1 MKTLHVERVTT
12 LALICAL
19 CALCGGPALGEVNS
33 TVDCVSYN
41 GNGSTKTFTVPFGI
55 FSPSTLRVVLRTTA
69 TGAEDVQVLNSDFTA
84 TDNDSDGDWWDGTP
98 GGSITF
104 KTAPAAGVEVWIS
117 RLPQLTQTSDI
128 DGSTYVR
135 LSTIEDAVDKI
146 VTQIQ
151 YLRGLS
157 WRSLT
162 AQETDRQVVDMNLP
176 DGWSLSAGYPYWDGD
191 SWGMS
196 STDLPDTAASAYW
209 GNVLTQTTLSGSLT
223 AMGGASAIRPL
234 LAVGVINVT
243 DAPYNATGDG
253 VTDDTTAIQA
263 AFTAAAGNTV
273 FFPAG
278 TYLVSD
284 QLATGLMRVKGSGY
298 ASTILKVAA
307 TFTGD
312 LFAPT
317 AYSEFGDLRIEGQ
330 SQSHV
335 FDAIVGATGDNP
347 NCRIYRMRFKY
358 VGGVCIQ
365 MDASWG
371 TDIVDV
377 HCLDVGYGLRL
388 EKFNGGTIRQFY
400 VNGHHDHAVVLSDS
414 RACTIHGLIL
424 ENSDDPGAVHRLY
437 LSGVEGATID
447 GFYTEGTLGTGGRDI
462 YMSQK
467 SGIGSCEGV
476 LIRNAWMNSNSITGV
491 APIYAAYVRNCRFE
505 DIHWHTPSNTY
516 WGSPDYYIENETG
529 AAAEQTIYCRGW
541 SNEDGS
547 EDIALAKHNDF
558 IMYDVT
564 CGLTGDA
571 ETAFLTVADAAG
583 HYPHLVGNNRQ
594 LAAVSHDYAAG
605 TTAWNLTSIEAFASL
620 LTVTNASGAADA
632 VFAKAIP
639 GKMFWVYNNSGQA
652 ITFKVSGQ
660 AGVAVANGK
669 RAILGMDATDV
680 RELYE
685 QP

>member
-529 AAAEQTIYCRGW
+529 RRPSRRST
-541 SNEDGS
+541 
-547 EDIALAKHNDF
+547 
-558 IMYDVT
+558 
-564 CGLTGDA
+564 
-571 ETAFLTVADAAG
+571 
-583 HYPHLVGNNRQ
+583 
-594 LAAVSHDYAAG
+594 
-605 TTAWNLTSIEAFASL
+605 
-620 LTVTNASGAADA
+620 AADGPTRTA
-632 VFAKAIP
+632 ARTSP
-639 GKMFWVYNNSGQA
+639 WPSTTTSSCTM
-652 ITFKVSGQ
+652 
-660 AGVAVANGK
+660 
-669 RAILGMDATDV
+669 
-680 RELYE
+680 
-685 QP
+685 